1 MLSVTEHKSPKE
13 VTTVLLWAEV
23 VVVCQMSVAT
33 IRPNQILGTVTVI
46 SLTFAQ
52 QLSENI

>member
-1 MLSVTEHKSPKE
+1 MFSVTEPRSPTE

-33 IRPNQILGTVTVI
+33 SRPNQILGTVTVI
-46 SLTFAQ
+46 SLTFGQ